1 MRVLVTGAAGFIGS
15 HVTRRIVQE
24 GHTVWAAVL
33 PGESTERLANVLNRL
48 SVVAVDLREAR
59 AVRELISAARPDCAI
74 HLAWYAV
81 PGQYW
86 TAPENLDCA
95 SMSLSLAKALAESGC
110 KRLVAAGT
118 CAEYDWDYGFLSE
131 DITPLK
137 PRTLYGI
144 CKNATRQVLQA
155 YCGGVAMDFAWTRFF
170 YLFGPG
176 EPKERLVPSVVLAL
190 LNGQTAKCT
199 HGEQIRDFLCV
210 EEVASAVWAVA
221 QSDFSGPVNIGSGQ
235 PVKIRTLVEALGRIL
250 NKSGDIIFGALP
262 TDPEEPPLLVAD
274 VRKLK
279 AHTGWA
285 PTWSLE
291 DGLRQAVSWWQSNKG
306 EQKTV

>member
-1 MRVLVTGAAGFIGS
+1 
-15 HVTRRIVQE
+15 
-24 GHTVWAAVL
+24 
-33 PGESTERLANVLNRL
+33 
-48 SVVAVDLREAR
+48 
-59 AVRELISAARPDCAI
+59 
-74 HLAWYAV
+74 
-81 PGQYW
+81 
-86 TAPENLDCA
+86 
-95 SMSLSLAKALAESGC
+95 LSLAKALAESGC

-144 CKNATRQVLQA
+144 CKNSTRQVLQA